1 MNTNAEDR
9 ILVVGRGK
17 DKNIWLFVFNSPT
30 ISLRF
35 VNSLQ
40 VAPISTSPPVDGI
53 DLSTNA
59 VVPDH
64 TDQVGQLSEA
74 QPTRRY
80 SRTLLSA
87 LSSFWVVTSGF
98 LPSCQPGC
106 VPVVRGSILWK
117 CSCLLFLS
125 DFPSW
130 PPCSL
135 PEASVAL
142 GKIRVLN

>member
-9 ILVVGRGK
+9 ILVLRRGK
-17 DKNIWLFVFNSPT
+17 DKNIWVFVFSSPT
-30 ISLRF
+30 ISSRF

-40 VAPISTSPPVDGI
+40 VAPISTSPPVDSI
-53 DLSTNA
+53 DPSTNA

-74 QPTRRY
+74 QPTKRD

-87 LSSFWVVTSGF
+87 LSSFWVVKSGF

-106 VPVVRGSILWK
+106 VPVVTGSILWK